1 MKITNFEELKQA
13 AAIPGATRRRVAVV
27 WGSDD
32 VTRGAVAMCLDAGC
46 IDAVFVGCRAEVE
59 SDSALRAHGA
69 HVTVIDAD
77 NADEAAVKAVELVHQ
92 GGADIVMKG
101 HINTDNLLRAVLNK
115 EYGILSPGD
124 VLTHVTVAEIPAYH
138 KLLLLTDVAVIPYPT
153 KEQREAQV
161 RYVLSVARSL
171 GIDEPKLVLTHC
183 SEKVD
188 GRHFPFTLDYV
199 DIKERANAG
208 EFGPCIADGPLDVK
222 TAMCAEAL
230 AEKEIV
236 SPVNGDA
243 DILIFPDIEAG
254 NTFYKTVTL
263 FAGAKI
269 AGMLCGTMVPVVLP
283 SRGDTPESK
292 ALSVMLA
299 SLIGSR
305 T

>member
-1 MKITNFEELKQA
+1 MGISNFEELKSQA
-13 AAIPGATRRRVAVV
+13 ACRSTGHKRLAVV

-32 VTRGAVAMCLDAGC
+32 VTRAAVSRCLDSGC

-59 SDSALRAHGA
+59 GDSALAAHA
-69 HVTVIDAD
+69 SRVTVVDAD
-77 NADEAAVKAVELVHQ
+77 DPDAAAVKAVELVHK
-92 GGADIVMKG
+92 GEADIVMKG

-115 EYGILSPGD
+115 EYGILRTGE

-153 KEQREAQV
+153 PAQRDSQM

-171 GIDEPKLVLTHC
+171 GIEEPKVVMTHC

-199 DIKERANAG
+199 DIKARAQAG
-208 EFGPCIADGPLDVK
+208 DYGSCIVDGPLDVK
-222 TAMCAEAL
+222 TAMCPEAL
-230 AEKEIV
+230 VEKGID
-236 SPVNGDA
+236 SPVGGDA

-254 NTFYKTVTL
+254 NTFYKTITL
-263 FAGAKI
+263 FAGARI

-292 ALSVMLA
+292 SLSIMLA
-299 SLIGSR
+299 SLYS
-305 T
+305 

>member
-1 MKITNFEELKQA
+1 MKITNFEELKHA
-13 AAIPGATRRRVAVV
+13 AANTGAARRRVAVV

-32 VTRGAVAMCLDAGC
+32 VTRSAVAICLDAGC

-59 SDSALRAHGA
+59 GDPALRAHGA
-69 HVTVIDAD
+69 RVTVLDAD
-77 NADEAAVKAVELVHQ
+77 NADDAAVKAVELVHQ
-92 GGADIVMKG
+92 GAADIVMKG

-153 KEQREAQV
+153 KAQREAQV

-222 TAMCAEAL
+222 TAMCPEAL

-263 FAGAKI
+263 FAGARI

-299 SLIGSR
+299 SLIGDR